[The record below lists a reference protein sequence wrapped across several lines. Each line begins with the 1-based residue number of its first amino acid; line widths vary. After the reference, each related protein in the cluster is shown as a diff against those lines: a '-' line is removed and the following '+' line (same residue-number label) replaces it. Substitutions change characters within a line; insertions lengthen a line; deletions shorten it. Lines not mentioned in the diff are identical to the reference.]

1 MFILDLPLAQRST
14 NMGSTERKAREKEE
28 LRTLILAGAMK
39 LFAEKGVA
47 NVTIRNI
54 ADAVE
59 YSVGTVYVYFKDKN
73 AILHALHS
81 KGFIDLRSRFLV
93 LLNVADPM
101 ERLKASGKVYIQFAQ
116 EQPDMYDLMFN
127 TEAPMDFV
135 KDEPGDEWNEG
146 KATFGFVRTMVQDC
160 MAVGHF
166 SGHEPEALSFL
177 IWSVVHGM
185 CSLKISCRTDVVSLE
200 QPAEQGYAEFLRM
213 MDKV

>member
-1 MFILDLPLAQRST
+1 
-14 NMGSTERKAREKEE
+14 MGSTERKAREKEE
-28 LRTLILAGAMK
+28 LRNLILMGAMK

-73 AILHALHS
+73 AILHALHT
-81 KGFIDLRSRFLV
+81 KGFLDLRSRFLV

-127 TEAPMDFV
+127 TKAPIDFV
-135 KDEPGDEWNEG
+135 KDAPGDEWDEG
-146 KATFGFVRTMVQDC
+146 KATFGFVRMMVQDC
-160 MAVGHF
+160 MAAGHF

-177 IWSVVHGM
+177 VWGVVHGM
-185 CSLKISCRTDVVSLE
+185 CSLTISCRTEHTVALE
-200 QPAEQGYAEFLRM
+200 KPAQQGYAEFLRM
-213 MDKV
+213 LERF

>member
-1 MFILDLPLAQRST
+1 
-14 NMGSTERKAREKEE
+14 MGSTERKAREKEE
-28 LRTLILAGAMK
+28 LRNLILTGAMK

-81 KGFIDLRSRFLV
+81 KGFLDLRSRFLV
-93 LLNVADPM
+93 LLNVIDPM
-101 ERLKASGKVYIQFAQ
+101 ERLKASGRVYIQFAQ

-127 TEAPMDFV
+127 TEAPIDYV
-135 KDEPGDEWNEG
+135 KECPDDEWDEG
-146 KATFGFVRTMVQDC
+146 KATFGFVRSMVQEC
-160 MAVGHF
+160 MAVGRF
-166 SGHEPEALSFL
+166 AGHEPEALAFL

-185 CSLKISCRTDVVSLE
+185 CSLTISSRTDAVKLE
-200 QPAEQGYAEFLRM
+200 QPVQQGYAEFLRM
-213 MDKV
+213 LE

>member
-1 MFILDLPLAQRST
+1 MAQRSID
-14 NMGSTERKAREKEE
+14 MGVSERKAREKEE
-28 LRTLILAGAMK
+28 LRSLILEGAMK

-73 AILHALHS
+73 AILHALHT
-81 KGFIDLRSRFLV
+81 KGFLELRGRFMV

-127 TEAPMDFV
+127 TQAPMDFV
-135 KDEPGDEWNEG
+135 KEGEGDVWDEG
-146 KATFGFVRTMVQDC
+146 KATFGFVRTVIQDC
-160 MAVGHF
+160 LAAGHF
-166 SGHEPEALSFL
+166 SGHDPEALSFL
-177 IWSVVHGM
+177 IWSIVHGM
-185 CSLKISCRTDVVSLE
+185 CSLTISCRTDVVSLE
-200 QPAEQGYAEFLRM
+200 QPTTQGYAEFLRM
-213 MDKV
+213 LEKF